1 MNYRSS
7 LLPPLIILASLSAT
21 EVVANQSLAMEEVV
35 VTANRAQEPWLATT
49 RTATVV
55 NAETVARTQAV
66 HINELLA
73 RVAGTWISRGNGQEH
88 LTAIRSPVLTGA
100 GGCGAFLMTQDN
112 VPLRASGFCNVN
124 ELFESVSELAE
135 AVEVLKG
142 PGGATH
148 GSNALHGLIQVRT
161 PSPGAQRNTT
171 QIEAGPHN
179 YARLKHLSVQERLI
193 VGVSATSDDGYKT
206 DSGYGQQKL
215 ILKHQQAVGAF
226 EVINSLAVTNLNQ
239 ETSGFVQGED
249 VYRDPAYKK
258 LNPNPE
264 AFRDVRSA
272 RLISDWQ
279 SESGKFRIT
288 PFLRWTD
295 MRFLQHFLPGQ
306 PLEENGHRS
315 LGLQSSAALT
325 NNVTVGFDAE
335 QTRGF
340 LKQTQTGETRGS
352 PFLVGTIP
360 SGKHYDYDVTATVAA
375 AFAQYDWPVSEDLL
389 VTLGLRAE
397 RVDYDYDNRMISG
410 RTKDDGST
418 CGFGGCRY
426 NRPESRSDA
435 FNNLSPKLGFNYAFG
450 QHRLFGQLS
459 KGFRAPQATEL
470 YRLQNG
476 QNVADIDSE
485 ALDSLEVGLRGATA
499 RLSYQ
504 LTGFSMKKEGFI
516 FQDTTRAN
524 VDNGETRH
532 QGVEIEGRFALRDNL
547 EVSANWTLARHR
559 YDNNPALSR
568 GVIQGNDIDTAPR
581 SMGGLQVNWAPTERV
596 TSELEWVHI
605 GPYFTNPDN
614 TNRYDGHDLINLRA
628 NLALTNVWQGFLR
641 VTNLLDTDYAERA
654 DYAFGN
660 ERFFVGEP
668 RGVYI
673 GFRRSN

>member
-1 MNYRSS
+1 M
-7 LLPPLIILASLSAT
+7 LASLSAT
-21 EVVANQSLAMEEVV
+21 EVVANQSLALEEVV
-35 VTANRAQEPWLATT
+35 VTANRAQEPWLAMT

-55 NAETVARTQAV
+55 NAETIAQTQAV

-100 GGCGAFLMTQDN
+100 GGCGAFLMSQDS

-148 GSNALHGLIQVRT
+148 GSNALHGLIQIRM
-161 PSPGAQRNTT
+161 PNPGSERNTT

-179 YARLKHLSVQERLI
+179 YARLKHLSVQKQLI
-193 VGVSATSDDGYKT
+193 IGVSATSDDGYKA

-215 ILKHQQAVGAF
+215 ILKHQRAIGDF

-239 ETSGFVQGED
+239 ETAGFVQGID
-249 VYRDPAYKK
+249 AYRDPDYKK

-279 SESGKFRIT
+279 SESGKLRIT

-352 PFLVGTIP
+352 AFLVGTIP
-360 SGKHYDYDVTATVAA
+360 SGKHYDYDVTATV
-375 AFAQYDWPVSEDLL
+375 D
-389 VTLGLRAE
+389 
-397 RVDYDYDNRMISG
+397 
-410 RTKDDGST
+410 
-418 CGFGGCRY
+418 
-426 NRPESRSDA
+426 
-435 FNNLSPKLGFNYAFG
+435 
-450 QHRLFGQLS
+450 
-459 KGFRAPQATEL
+459 
-470 YRLQNG
+470 
-476 QNVADIDSE
+476 
-485 ALDSLEVGLRGATA
+485 
-499 RLSYQ
+499 
-504 LTGFSMKKEGFI
+504 
-516 FQDTTRAN
+516 
-524 VDNGETRH
+524 
-532 QGVEIEGRFALRDNL
+532 
-547 EVSANWTLARHR
+547 
-559 YDNNPALSR
+559 R
-568 GVIQGNDIDTAPR
+568 GVCPI
-581 SMGGLQVNWAPTERV
+581 
-596 TSELEWVHI
+596 
-605 GPYFTNPDN
+605 
-614 TNRYDGHDLINLRA
+614 
-628 NLALTNVWQGFLR
+628 
-641 VTNLLDTDYAERA
+641 
-654 DYAFGN
+654 
-660 ERFFVGEP
+660 
-668 RGVYI
+668 
-673 GFRRSN
+673 